1 MRSSAMN
8 VLPVLT
14 ALAALVCAS
23 GQSADEAAFARV
35 EHFVIDA
42 LPPSGGDVATG
53 IDGAHRARAAAVV
66 RLSARGA
73 GGRIELESDASFA
86 RENEARGAVRIM
98 AVEELRPER
107 AELSWR
113 EVAAGAGRS
122 LRAEWREREDAL
134 DVVEWGNGPR
144 LRERLWSDEGAL
156 LPLYLL
162 ELLRKGRL
170 TSGSVPCFD
179 PLSRTIERYTIR
191 TTYADFE
198 VPPGRRGERGRR
210 TAELVRV
217 DGTIAG
223 SYRFDGVRLVAFQL
237 RQGATWARAIDE
249 SEYERARAELDPPAA
264 AR

>member
-1 MRSSAMN
+1 MRTSAMN
-8 VLPVLT
+8 ALL
-14 ALAALVCAS
+14 ALAAFVCAS
-23 GQSADEAAFARV
+23 GQSADRAAFARV

-42 LPPSGGDVATG
+42 LPPSDADVAIG
-53 IDGAHRARAAAVV
+53 LASAPHARAAAVV
-66 RLSARGA
+66 RFSARGA
-73 GGRIELESDASFA
+73 GGHIELESDASFA

-113 EVAAGAGRS
+113 EVASGAGRS

-134 DVVEWGNGPR
+134 DVLEWGNGPR

-162 ELLRKGRL
+162 ELLRTGRL
-170 TSGSVPCFD
+170 TSGNVPCFE

-191 TTYADFE
+191 TSYADFE
-198 VPPGRRGERGRR
+198 GPGREHGRR
-210 TAELVRV
+210 TVELVRA

-223 SYRFDGVRLVAFQL
+223 RYRFDGARLVGFQL

-249 SEYERARAELDPPAA
+249 REYERARAELDPGAA